1 MLKYL
6 IEKEFKQIMRN
17 AFLPKLVIM
26 FPIVAI
32 SVFPWAA
39 NMDVKDIRF
48 VTVDHDNSTFSSR
61 LTGKIAGS
69 GFFVEKGRCAS
80 YEEALYSIEH
90 GDADIAIEIP
100 EGFEKGIVNDN
111 HADLFIASNAVDGI
125 RGALAASHMAAIT
138 QQFSEELNRE
148 QGSSYDKN
156 IAVVPKIEAAPR
168 VMYNPSMDYKHFMV
182 PAIMVML
189 LTIIGGFLPALN
201 IVMEK
206 EKGTIEQINVSPV
219 GRFTFILSKLI
230 PYWIIGF
237 IVLSLCILFAWIIYG
252 IVPVGRLYNFYL
264 LASLFLLVVSGFG
277 LIISNHSGTMQQ
289 AMFVMFFFLLIMVMM
304 SGLFTPI
311 ASMPDWALFITH
323 FNPLR
328 YFVEIMRMLFLKGS
342 SLGALTYQIS
352 ALAGFAV
359 VFNLWAVISYRK
371 NG

>member
-17 AFLPKLVIM
+17 DFLPKLVII

-32 SVFPWAA
+32 SVLPWAA
-39 NMDVKDIRF
+39 NMDVNDIRF
-48 VTVDHDNSTFSSR
+48 VSVDSDNSTLSMR

-69 GFFVEKGRCAS
+69 GFFIEKGACVS
-80 YEEALYSIEH
+80 YEEALIAIEH
-90 GDADIAIEIP
+90 GGADVVIEIP
-100 EGFEKGIVNDN
+100 EGFEKGIVNN
-111 HADLFIASNAVDGI
+111 NYAELFIASNAVDGI

-138 QQFSEELNRE
+138 RQFSAEIDQDR
-148 QGSSYDKN
+148 GTAYDKGRSV
-156 IAVVPKIEAAPR
+156 IPAIEAIPR

-201 IVMEK
+201 IVSEK

-219 GRFTFILSKLI
+219 SRFIFILSKLI

-237 IVLSLCILFAWIIYG
+237 IVLSLCILFAWIVYG

-264 LASLFLLVVSGFG
+264 LASLFLLVVSGLG
-277 LIISNHSGTMQQ
+277 LVISNYSGTMQQ

-304 SGLFTPI
+304 SGLFTPV

-359 VFNLWAVISYRK
+359 VFNLWAVVSYRK
-371 NG
+371 SS